1 MERRSRASHGLRASG
16 ANMNIQN
23 QTGNT
28 AAHFAN
34 AYGYVDV
41 YALLVDSG
49 ADLTIRNDAGKTA
62 PENVKGTKMGS

>member
-1 MERRSRASHGLRASG
+1 
-16 ANMNIQN
+16 MNIQN